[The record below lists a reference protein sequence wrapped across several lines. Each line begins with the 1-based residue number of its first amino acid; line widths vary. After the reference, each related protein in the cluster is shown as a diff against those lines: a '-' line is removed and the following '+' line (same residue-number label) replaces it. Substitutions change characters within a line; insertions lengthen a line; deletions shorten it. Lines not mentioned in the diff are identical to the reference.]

1 MGVTDALSINQS
13 NKQLILS
20 KAMKKTTISMMLLG
34 LLCTSQLSYAEAN
47 KCFQQSVN
55 QRKTPLIK
63 VFEKLSK
70 THGVKFFYSVSDLKD
85 IQVDDSRINYQSL
98 LPSLEYLK
106 KSVGLDLNVDQKTVT
121 VRLNPKVL
129 AKIQKEKTNQVLDYS
144 TLVKDTAKSREKTID
159 EVVLVGYGKQS
170 KKNNSGSISSID
182 EKQMKGIA
190 SSNFGD
196 IIAGKA
202 TGIQITPGK
211 RKRRARHPSE

>member
-1 MGVTDALSINQS
+1 
-13 NKQLILS
+13 
-20 KAMKKTTISMMLLG
+20 MKKTTISMMLLG
-34 LLCTSQLSYAEAN
+34 LLCASQFSYATAN

-55 QRKTPLIK
+55 QRKTPLNK

-70 THGVKFFYSVSDLKD
+70 AHGVKFFYSVSDLKN
-85 IQVDDSRINYQSL
+85 IEVDESRINYQSL
-98 LPSLEYLK
+98 SESLDYLK
-106 KSVGLDLNVDQKTVT
+106 KNVGLDFNVDQNTVT
-121 VRLNPKVL
+121 VRLNTRAIAKQQKVN
-129 AKIQKEKTNQVLDYS
+129 AVQTDDFVNFVR
-144 TLVKDTAKSREKTID
+144 DTAKSREKTID

-202 TGIQITPGK
+202 TGVQITQATPIREGH
-211 RKRRARHPSE
+211 HPLE